1 MTDADGVHALGVEYR
16 GLEPQ
21 KGWRV
26 GRTDRA
32 VEDAKGHAETAA
44 RHARPWVRVMARFGY
59 VAKGVVYAT
68 IGLLA
73 MLETLGMGGKTAS
86 PDGAMQSIGT
96 QPLGGLLLVLLS
108 VGLFGYAA
116 WKVVQGVM
124 DPDDRGA
131 DAHGVVRRVAYVGS
145 GAIHGLLAFTAAQ
158 SVFGAEDSSEDAMA
172 ASAMAY
178 QPPVGR
184 ILVAVVGVVV
194 ISVGLYQLYAA
205 YKAKFRGELALG
217 RMGEARE
224 VWTTLLGRIG
234 TAARALAIGAAGAF
248 LILAAYQSD
257 PKETRGL
264 GGALET
270 IQHQPLGSYMLGAM
284 AAGLVLYGAF
294 MFLVA
299 RYRYIDTS

>member
-1 MTDADGVHALGVEYR
+1 M
-16 GLEPQ
+16 
-21 KGWRV
+21 

-32 VEDAKGHAETAA
+32 VEDARGHAEEAA

-73 MLETLGMGGKTAS
+73 MLEALGMGGKTAS
-86 PDGAMQSIGT
+86 PDGAMQSIGS
-96 QPLGGLLLVLLS
+96 QPLGGLLLVLLAA
-108 VGLFGYAA
+108 GLAGYAL

-124 DPDDRGA
+124 DPDDRGS
-131 DAHGVVRRVAYVGS
+131 DAHGVVRRVCYVGS
-145 GAIHGLLAFTAAQ
+145 GAIHGVLAFTAAQ
-158 SVFGAEDSSEDAMA
+158 SVFGAEDSSEDAMT

-178 QPPVGR
+178 QPPIGR
-184 ILVAVVGVVV
+184 MLVALVGVAV
-194 ISVGLYQLYAA
+194 IGVGLYQLYAA
-205 YKAKFRGELALG
+205 YEAKFRGELALG

-234 TAARALAIGAAGAF
+234 TAARAVAIGAAGAF
-248 LILAAYQSD
+248 LVLAAYQSD
-257 PKETRGL
+257 PEETRGL

-270 IQHQPLGSYMLGAM
+270 IQQQPLGSYMLGVI

>member
-1 MTDADGVHALGVEYR
+1 M
-16 GLEPQ
+16 
-21 KGWRV
+21 
-26 GRTDRA
+26 GRTDGA

-44 RHARPWVRVMARFGY
+44 RHARPWVRIMARAGY

-68 IGLLA
+68 IGILA
-73 MLETLGMGGKTAS
+73 MLEALGMGGKTAS
-86 PDGAMQSIGT
+86 PDGAMQSIGAR
-96 QPLGGLLLVLLS
+96 PLGGFLLVLLS
-108 VGLFGYAA
+108 AGLAGYAL

-124 DPDDRGA
+124 DPDDRGS
-131 DAHGVVRRVAYVGS
+131 DAHGVVRRVCYVGS

-172 ASAMAY
+172 VSAMAY

-184 ILVAVVGVVV
+184 ILVAVVGVAV
-194 ISVGLYQLYAA
+194 IAVGLYQLYAA

-217 RMGEARE
+217 RMGGARE

-234 TAARALAIGAAGAF
+234 TAARAVAIGAAGAF
-248 LILAAYQSD
+248 LLLAAYQSD

-270 IQHQPLGSYMLGAM
+270 IQQQPLGSYMLGVI
-284 AAGLVLYGAF
+284 AAGLVLYGLF

>member
-1 MTDADGVHALGVEYR
+1 M
-16 GLEPQ
+16 
-21 KGWRV
+21 

-32 VEDAKGHAETAA
+32 AEDARGHAETAA

-73 MLETLGMGGKTAS
+73 MLEALGMGGKTAS
-86 PDGAMQSIGT
+86 PDGAMQSIGSR
-96 QPLGGLLLVLLS
+96 PLGGLLLVLLAA
-108 VGLFGYAA
+108 GLAGYAL

-124 DPDDRGA
+124 DPDDRGS
-131 DAHGVVRRVAYVGS
+131 DAHGVVRRVCYVGS

-158 SVFGAEDSSEDAMA
+158 SVFGAEDTSEDAMA

-184 ILVAVVGVVV
+184 ILVAVVGVAV
-194 ISVGLYQLYAA
+194 IGVGLYQLYAA
-205 YKAKFRGELALG
+205 YGAKFRGELALG
-217 RMGEARE
+217 PMGEARDM
-224 VWTTLLGRIG
+224 WTTLLGRIG

-248 LILAAYQSD
+248 LVLAAYQSD
-257 PKETRGL
+257 PEETRGL

-270 IQHQPLGSYMLGAM
+270 IQQQPLGSYMLGVI
-284 AAGLVLYGAF
+284 AAGLVLYGLF

>member
-1 MTDADGVHALGVEYR
+1 M
-16 GLEPQ
+16 
-21 KGWRV
+21 
-26 GRTDRA
+26 GRTDGA

-44 RHARPWVRVMARFGY
+44 RHARPWVRIMARLGY

-68 IGLLA
+68 IGILA
-73 MLETLGMGGKTAS
+73 MLEALGMGGKTAS
-86 PDGAMQSIGT
+86 PDGAMQSIGS

-124 DPDDRGA
+124 DPDDRGT

-145 GAIHGLLAFTAAQ
+145 GVIHGLLAYTAAQ

-184 ILVAVVGVVV
+184 ILVAVVAVAV
-194 ISVGLYQLYAA
+194 IAVGLYQLYAA

-217 RMGEARE
+217 RMGGARE
-224 VWTTLLGRIG
+224 LWTTLLGRIG

-248 LILAAYQSD
+248 LLLAAYQSD

-270 IQHQPLGSYMLGAM
+270 IQHQPLGSYMLGVI

>member
-1 MTDADGVHALGVEYR
+1 
-16 GLEPQ
+16 
-21 KGWRV
+21 V
-26 GRTDRA
+26 GRTDAA

-44 RHARPWVRVMARFGY
+44 RHARPWVRVTARFGY

-73 MLETLGMGGKTAS
+73 MLEALGMGGKTAS
-86 PDGAMQSIGT
+86 PDGAMQSIGAR
-96 QPLGGLLLVLLS
+96 PLGGFLLVLLS
-108 VGLFGYAA
+108 AGLFGYAA

-124 DPDDRGA
+124 DPDGRGS
-131 DAHGVVRRVAYVGS
+131 DAHGLVRRVSYVGS
-145 GAIHGLLAFTAAQ
+145 GAIHGLLAYTAAQ

-172 ASAMAY
+172 AGAMAF

-184 ILVAVVGVVV
+184 ILVAVVGITV
-194 ISVGLYQLYAA
+194 IGVGIYQLRAA
-205 YKAKFRGELALG
+205 YKATFRGELALG

-224 VWTTLLGRIG
+224 IWTTLLGRIG
-234 TAARALAIGAAGAF
+234 TAARAVAIGAAGAF

-257 PKETRGL
+257 PQETRGL

-270 IQHQPLGSYMLGAM
+270 IQHQPLGSYMLGVM

-299 RYRYIDTS
+299 RHRYIDTS

>member
-1 MTDADGVHALGVEYR
+1 
-16 GLEPQ
+16 
-21 KGWRV
+21 
-26 GRTDRA
+26 
-32 VEDAKGHAETAA
+32 
-44 RHARPWVRVMARFGY
+44 MARLGY
-59 VAKGVVYAT
+59 VAKGVVYVT

-73 MLETLGMGGKTAS
+73 MLEALGMGGKTAS
-86 PDGAMQSIGT
+86 PDGAMQSIGA
-96 QPLGGLLLVLLS
+96 QPFGGLLLVLLS

-116 WKVVQGVM
+116 WKVLQGVL
-124 DPDDRGA
+124 DPDDRGS

-145 GAIHGLLAFTAAQ
+145 GAFYGLLAFTAAQ

-184 ILVAVVGVVV
+184 ILVAVVGAVV
-194 ISVGLYQLYAA
+194 IGVGLYQLYAA

-234 TAARALAIGAAGAF
+234 TAARALAISAAGAF

-270 IQHQPLGSYMLGAM
+270 IQHQPLGSYMLGAI

-299 RYRYIDTS
+299 RYRYIDPS

>member
-1 MTDADGVHALGVEYR
+1 M
-16 GLEPQ
+16 
-21 KGWRV
+21 
-26 GRTDRA
+26 GRTDQA

-44 RHARPWVRVMARFGY
+44 RHARPWVRVMARLGY

-73 MLETLGMGGKTAS
+73 MLEALGMGGKTAS

-96 QPLGGLLLVLLS
+96 QPFGGLLLVLLS

-124 DPDDRGA
+124 DPDDRGS

-184 ILVAVVGVVV
+184 ILVTVVGVVV
-194 ISVGLYQLYAA
+194 IGVGLYQLYAA

-217 RMGEARE
+217 RKGGARE

-234 TAARALAIGAAGAF
+234 TAARAVAIGAAGAF

-270 IQHQPLGSYMLGAM
+270 IQQQPLGSYMLGVI
-284 AAGLVLYGAF
+284 AAGLILYGAF

-299 RYRYIDTS
+299 RYRHIDTS

>member
-1 MTDADGVHALGVEYR
+1 M
-16 GLEPQ
+16 
-21 KGWRV
+21 
-26 GRTDRA
+26 GRTDQA

-73 MLETLGMGGKTAS
+73 MLEALGMGGKTAS
-86 PDGAMQSIGT
+86 PDGAMQSIGSR
-96 QPLGGLLLVLLS
+96 PLGGFLLVLLS
-108 VGLFGYAA
+108 AGLFGYAA

-124 DPDDRGA
+124 DPDGRGS
-131 DAHGVVRRVAYVGS
+131 DAHGLVRRVSYVGS
-145 GAIHGLLAFTAAQ
+145 GAIHGLLAYTAAQ

-172 ASAMAY
+172 ASAMAF

-184 ILVAVVGVVV
+184 ILVAVVGIVVV
-194 ISVGLYQLYAA
+194 GVGLYQLYAA

-234 TAARALAIGAAGAF
+234 TAARAVAIGAAGAF

-257 PKETRGL
+257 PQETRGL

-270 IQHQPLGSYMLGAM
+270 IQHQPLGSYMLGVM

-299 RYRYIDTS
+299 RHRYIDTS

>member
-1 MTDADGVHALGVEYR
+1 M
-16 GLEPQ
+16 
-21 KGWRV
+21 

-44 RHARPWVRVMARFGY
+44 RHARPWVRVMARLGY

-73 MLETLGMGGKTAS
+73 MLEALGMGGKTAS
-86 PDGAMQSIGT
+86 PDGAMRSIGS

-124 DPDDRGA
+124 DPDDRGS
-131 DAHGVVRRVAYVGS
+131 DAHGVVRRVCYVGS

-178 QPPVGR
+178 QPPIGR
-184 ILVAVVGVVV
+184 ILVAVVGVIV
-194 ISVGLYQLYAA
+194 IGVGLYQLYAA
-205 YKAKFRGELALG
+205 YNAKFRGELALG
-217 RMGEARE
+217 RMGGARE

-234 TAARALAIGAAGAF
+234 TAARAVAIGAAGAF
-248 LILAAYQSD
+248 LLLAAYQSD

-270 IQHQPLGSYMLGAM
+270 IQDQPLGSYMLGVI